1 MVSHFRQ
8 AACLATFIA
17 LFTFA
22 NAQFVTTNGLQFELN
37 GKPYSFAGAN
47 SWTIGATDQGFIPD
61 AIKAA
66 QDIGVAAWI
75 MKDPSNNLLG
85 SWGSDGEVWYQL
97 WENGQPNLN
106 TGANGLALLD
116 SAVQQAEAAGIQ
128 FIMCLVKCASRREFD
143 TVQANNPSEWPNY
156 GGQIDYVNNVLGD
169 GHSQAEFY
177 TNPAVVNA
185 FKNYVSEIVT
195 RYKDSPAIFAW
206 ELANEARCQDPEC
219 NGSQVLTNWADD
231 ISQYIKSLDSNHL
244 VTFGGYGYFN
254 DGTGANNWD
263 FNYDGASG
271 EDFAAILDLQNID
284 FGTFHLYTDDHGPTG
299 PSYGLQWLKDHNDA
313 CAAANKP
320 CVLEELGVDRNSL
333 NVGDVMS
340 RYQNYILSSEA
351 QAIQGSMDWS
361 SFYVDAACPSPL
373 DPYAICASDA
383 FYRQVVTEFVPA
395 MAGKA

>member
-1 MVSHFRQ
+1 
-8 AACLATFIA
+8 
-17 LFTFA
+17 
-22 NAQFVTTNGLQFELN
+22 
-37 GKPYSFAGAN
+37 
-47 SWTIGATDQGFIPD
+47 
-61 AIKAA
+61 
-66 QDIGVAAWI
+66 

-206 ELANEARCQDPEC
+206 ELANE
-219 NGSQVLTNWADD
+219 V
-231 ISQYIKSLDSNHL
+231 
-244 VTFGGYGYFN
+244 
-254 DGTGANNWD
+254 
-263 FNYDGASG
+263 
-271 EDFAAILDLQNID
+271 
-284 FGTFHLYTDDHGPTG
+284 
-299 PSYGLQWLKDHNDA
+299 
-313 CAAANKP
+313 
-320 CVLEELGVDRNSL
+320 
-333 NVGDVMS
+333 
-340 RYQNYILSSEA
+340 
-351 QAIQGSMDWS
+351 
-361 SFYVDAACPSPL
+361 
-373 DPYAICASDA
+373 
-383 FYRQVVTEFVPA
+383 
-395 MAGKA
+395 